1 MELYAGMD
9 LHSRNTYVGILD
21 RDFKRVFKKRLNN
34 DVSLILGALEPFRR
48 ELRGIVVESTYNWY
62 WLVDALMNAGYG
74 LHLANPC
81 AIQQYKGLKYTDDQH
96 DAFWLAHLLALGI
109 LPEGYI
115 YPREERPVRDLL
127 RKRSYLVRHRT
138 SHIQSL
144 QSMIERYNGQHVTAN
159 EIKKFEPEDLLSI
172 FEEEDLLLSAEA
184 SIDNIKCLTQHIE
197 TIQKKVKNVLKIRKP
212 FELLMTVPGIGE
224 ILTLTIMLEVGDIK
238 RFPDVGNF
246 ASYARCV
253 PTDRISNSKSKGKG
267 NRKNGNRYLSWAF
280 IEASHFARGF
290 NERFRRYYQKKA
302 AKTNK
307 ILATKALSC
316 KLARIAY
323 YIMKDEMPFEEDI
336 VFC

>member
-9 LHSRNTYVGILD
+9 LHSRNTYLGILD
-21 RDFKRVFKKRLNN
+21 QDFKRVFRKRLNN
-34 DVSLILGALEPFRR
+34 DVSLILGALEPFRK

-62 WLVDALMNAGYG
+62 WLVDALMGAGYK

-81 AIQQYKGLKYTDDQH
+81 AIQQYNGLKYTDDQH

-115 YPREERPVRDLL
+115 YPREERPIRDLL

-159 EIKKFEPEDLLSI
+159 EIKKFEKGDLASI
-172 FEEEDLLLSAEA
+172 FEEEDLLLSSEA
-184 SIDNIKCLTQHIE
+184 SIDNIKCLTRHIE
-197 TIQKKVKNVLKIRKP
+197 TIQKRVKNVLKIKKP
-212 FELLMTVPGIGE
+212 FKLLMTVPGIGE

-238 RFPDVGNF
+238 RFSNVGNF

-290 NERFRRYYQKKA
+290 NEGFRRYYQKKA

-323 YIMKDEMPFEEDI
+323 YIMKDEVPFKEDI